1 MASKKKVSNKT
12 EAVMKLLTGNNLA
25 VNPVLDNEFKQTV
38 IESKNVPAEQPVK
51 AEAPKA
57 EPVQAEIPKPEPVV
71 QTPPPPPEPVETE
84 VCISSE
90 LIMEILP
97 SVLDRFQCCKCD
109 RCFAQAMADAL
120 DVIPYKS
127 VKVKN
132 AEEMQQAKELK
143 EQMRADVMRGL
154 VRIGIARKGLE
165 KHM

>member
-1 MASKKKVSNKT
+1 MATKKKPSNKT

-38 IESKNVPAEQPVK
+38 IESKNT
-51 AEAPKA
+51 AEAVKPA
-57 EPVQAEIPKPEPVV
+57 APVQETPKSEPIPA
-71 QTPPPPPEPVETE
+71 PPPPPEPVETE

-109 RCFAQAMADAL
+109 KCFAQAMADAL

-127 VKVKN
+127 VMVKN
-132 AEEMQQAKELK
+132 SEEMQQAKELK

-154 VRIGIARKGLE
+154 VRIGIARKALE
-165 KHM
+165 KHI

>member
-38 IESKNVPAEQPVK
+38 IESKNVTAEPVK
-51 AEAPKA
+51 AEPPKT
-57 EPVQAEIPKPEPVV
+57 ERVQAEAPKPEPVV
-71 QTPPPPPEPVETE
+71 QTPPPPEPVETE

-127 VKVKN
+127 VKVRN

-154 VRIGIARKGLE
+154 VRIGIARKALE
-165 KHM
+165 KHV

>member
-38 IESKNVPAEQPVK
+38 IESKNVTAEP
-51 AEAPKA
+51 PKT
-57 EPVQAEIPKPEPVV
+57 EPVQAETPKPAPVV
-71 QTPPPPPEPVETE
+71 QTPPPPPPPPEPVETE

-154 VRIGIARKGLE
+154 VRIGIARKALE
-165 KHM
+165 KHT

>member
-1 MASKKKVSNKT
+1 MATKKKVSNKT

-38 IESKNVPAEQPVK
+38 IESKNTPAEAVKAAPAPVPA
-51 AEAPKA
+51 
-57 EPVQAEIPKPEPVV
+57 PEPVAPPP
-71 QTPPPPPEPVETE
+71 PPPPPEPVETE

-109 RCFAQAMADAL
+109 KCFAQAMADAL

-127 VKVKN
+127 VMVKN
-132 AEEMQQAKELK
+132 SEEMQKAKELK

-165 KHM
+165 KHS